1 MENYQTN
8 AEPQQQQ
15 AQEPQQ
21 QFYATVA
28 QEPQPPTY
36 LARSIV
42 STIIGCIPFGIVAI
56 VKASHVESAW
66 KAGRYE
72 EAKAYSRA
80 ARKWSLIAFL
90 VGIAIY
96 VLMTIYMYF
105 MFSVIDELYDNAYYY
120 DYGYYDDYGYD
131 DYGYDD
137 YGYDD
142 LDFDDYGY
150 DY

>member
-1 MENYQTN
+1 MEEYQTN
-8 AEPQQQQ
+8 EGYQ
-15 AQEPQQ
+15 QEPQQ
-21 QFYATVA
+21 QGYTPVP

-42 STIIGCIPFGIVAI
+42 STIIGCVPFGIVAI
-56 VKASHVESAW
+56 VKASHVEGAW

-80 ARKWSLIAFL
+80 ARKWSLISFL

-105 MFSVIDELYDNAYYY
+105 VFSMLDDLYDDAYYY
-120 DYGYYDDYGYD
+120 DYGYYDDDDYDYD
-131 DYGYDD
+131 DYGYD
-137 YGYDD
+137 YDD

-150 DY
+150 